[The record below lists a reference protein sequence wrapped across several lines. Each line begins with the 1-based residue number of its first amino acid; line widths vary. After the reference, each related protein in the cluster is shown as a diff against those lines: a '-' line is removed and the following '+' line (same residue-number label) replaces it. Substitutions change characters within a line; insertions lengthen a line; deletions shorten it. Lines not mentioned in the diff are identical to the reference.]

1 MNHQFIL
8 WVAMLCYAAHM
19 LEEYF
24 YNWKDWVF
32 KTLGLNASWTDFYLV
47 NTFVLFMGVACAS
60 VGWNCMWVSLIFPG
74 FMLINAVIFHIIP
87 VIRYRKF
94 SPGIITAVLL
104 FLPVITFSYYYA
116 WQNGATTQDV
126 LISIVAGAILMF
138 YPIIL
143 QVTKS
148 KAFFRQ

>member
-8 WVAMLCYAAHM
+8 WIALLCYAAHM

-32 KTLGLNASWTDFYLV
+32 KTLGLAVTWTEFYLV
-47 NTFVLFMGVACAS
+47 NTYVLFVGVACACI
-60 VGWNCMWVSLIFPG
+60 GWNCIWVSLVFPG
-74 FMLINAVIFHIIP
+74 FMLFNAIVFHIIP

-94 SPGIITAVLL
+94 SPGVITAILL
-104 FLPVITFSYYYA
+104 FLPVAGYSYYYA
-116 WQNGATTQDV
+116 LQNGGTIKDIIVSFLIGSV
-126 LISIVAGAILMF
+126 LML

-143 QVTKS
+143 QVTKN